1 MNRAKA
7 RMSIMN
13 SGILKQASEGLNQG
27 APEVWADLRS
37 SIVGY
42 PRASDFGGQELR
54 RAQPKILTQPQA
66 KDRSDDD
73 NLSFPDLTGYSL
85 IDS

>member
-1 MNRAKA
+1 
-7 RMSIMN
+7 MN

-27 APEVWADLRS
+27 TPEVWADLRS
-37 SIVGY
+37 SIVVH

-54 RAQPKILTQPQA
+54 RAHPKTLTQPQA
-66 KDRSDDD
+66 KNRSDDD
-73 NLSFPDLTGYSL
+73 TLSFPALTGYSL